1 VVRPEDEMKRQL
13 DAVVG
18 DSYRPPRNWRNT
30 LLRWLAAAVLAVG
43 ASAVIVTIL
52 DTYIAKAQK
61 EPPPP
66 RPVQVQILPSK

>member
-1 VVRPEDEMKRQL
+1 MRPEDEMKRQL

-18 DSYRPPRNWRNT
+18 DSYRPPRNWRST

-43 ASAVIVTIL
+43 ASAAIVTIL

-61 EPPPP
+61 EPRPA
-66 RPVQVQILPSK
+66 RPVQVQILPAK